1 MPSDARGLAGQVVT
15 AKKARNTATAAEVA
29 AQKILMESL
38 RDIQQ
43 RAKAKFQDKP
53 KRSAYCINKENF
65 GRDRE
70 GLEQDATNIINLGE
84 ADALRGLTPDKIA
97 AAHAALAAWKQTDVA
112 EGAKPKKPRAPS
124 WASFR
129 PKWTPST
136 PPATTSNGCRHL
148 LARQRQNKRANPPVR
163 SKFQRTNPLPDE
175 IRISNQ
181 ELQSGIRRN
190 DLHRWSHC
198 LFNEPY
204 VFEDH
209 QEKVVLATNGSQ

>member
-1 MPSDARGLAGQVVT
+1 M
-15 AKKARNTATAAEVA
+15 K
-29 AQKILMESL
+29 SL

-97 AAHAALAAWKQTDVA
+97 AARAALAAWTQTDVA

-124 WASFR
+124 WASSR
-129 PKWTPST
+129 PKWT
-136 PPATTSNGCRHL
+136 R
-148 LARQRQNKRANPPVR
+148 
-163 SKFQRTNPLPDE
+163 
-175 IRISNQ
+175 
-181 ELQSGIRRN
+181 
-190 DLHRWSHC
+190 
-198 LFNEPY
+198 
-204 VFEDH
+204 
-209 QEKVVLATNGSQ
+209 